1 MQTRTGTEQRRLD
14 TLTLVHEHG
23 WRVDS
28 RHATSLGDVVY
39 VRCAQC
45 GTLRVDLQ
53 DRPDHPPT
61 ALCRELR
68 WAGDLVV

>member
-28 RHATSLGDVVY
+28 RHATSLVRVY
-39 VRCAQC
+39 
-45 GTLRVDLQ
+45 
-53 DRPDHPPT
+53 DRRR
-61 ALCRELR
+61 A
-68 WAGDLVV
+68 A